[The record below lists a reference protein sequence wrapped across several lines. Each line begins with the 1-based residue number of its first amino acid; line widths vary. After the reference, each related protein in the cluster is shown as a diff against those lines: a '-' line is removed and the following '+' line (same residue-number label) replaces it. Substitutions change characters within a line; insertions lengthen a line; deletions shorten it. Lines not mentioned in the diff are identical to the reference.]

1 MYFYDIGYGTC
12 EESQYWQ
19 FFHSEKFTEE
29 ELCNKIKQCFEVVL
43 DNTKFVLETD
53 KHGYKDY
60 TGYLKAKSGEEEI
73 LSVYEDRGP
82 SIQNIM
88 MSTRFHEALADAGFV
103 KIKFEAH
110 LSLFG
115 WSHTAD
121 ERSFSDYTG
130 DVSKEV
136 LKWFIEQYK
145 KRGIDFSAAK
155 FSGQDMEKILKSKE
169 AALKEKGIEINT
181 KRLNFFQYLKKIW
194 NHLFMANS
202 KEEKDK

>member
-1 MYFYDIGYGTC
+1 MNLIEKKLSNLVSFGVLQEKSMYFYEIGYGTC
-12 EESQYWQ
+12 EESQYWH
-19 FFHSEKFTEE
+19 FYHAEKFTEE
-29 ELCNKIKQCFEVVL
+29 ELRNKIKQCFEVVL

-60 TGYLKAKSGEEEI
+60 TGYLKTKSGEEEI
-73 LSVYEDRGP
+73 LSVYEDEGP
-82 SIQNIM
+82 SIQDFM

-103 KIKFEAH
+103 KMKFEAH

-115 WSHTAD
+115 WARTAD
-121 ERSFSDYTG
+121 ESSFSGYTG
-130 DVSKEV
+130 DGTKET

-169 AALKEKGIEINT
+169 E
-181 KRLNFFQYLKKIW
+181 YLKKLEE
-194 NHLFMANS
+194 N
-202 KEEKDK
+202 KEEIK